1 MKTVKENQANTA
13 KTEGKWLRD
22 SETKFHDLPIHRQV
36 RRLIVAF
43 QDRGCKPQDA
53 RSLRYFGCKTL
64 RAETSPV
71 RGMYAEVHL
80 CTDEAANTKTRGNH
94 YEREETKICCLLPG
108 KHEQTI

>member
-43 QDRGCKPQDA
+43 QDRGV
-53 RSLRYFGCKTL
+53 SLK
-64 RAETSPV
+64 
-71 RGMYAEVHL
+71 MH
-80 CTDEAANTKTRGNH
+80 EAYDILDVK
-94 YEREETKICCLLPG
+94 L
-108 KHEQTI
+108 